1 MLLCQVYKFKETFN
15 APSIWIPGEKN
26 VGKADV
32 RADIRCV
39 NQNMKFCLDDNMY
52 NVVQKKKKKISKAVI
67 QVKIDLMQHTPMY
80 TYYFVWVLFS

>member
-1 MLLCQVYKFKETFN
+1 
-15 APSIWIPGEKN
+15 
-26 VGKADV
+26 
-32 RADIRCV
+32 
-39 NQNMKFCLDDNMY
+39 MKFCLDDNMY